1 MKDQEIINAFHL
13 MWGGFSRTGND
24 YPEKPG
30 KKITSQ
36 GFIQKSIFDSDNYV
50 TINVRIKGREGFHG
64 ERN

>member
-1 MKDQEIINAFHL
+1 M
-13 MWGGFSRTGND
+13 GGFSRTGND

-36 GFIQKSIFDSDNYV
+36 GFIQKSKFDNDNYA
-50 TINVRIKGREGFHG
+50 TMNIRITGREGFHG